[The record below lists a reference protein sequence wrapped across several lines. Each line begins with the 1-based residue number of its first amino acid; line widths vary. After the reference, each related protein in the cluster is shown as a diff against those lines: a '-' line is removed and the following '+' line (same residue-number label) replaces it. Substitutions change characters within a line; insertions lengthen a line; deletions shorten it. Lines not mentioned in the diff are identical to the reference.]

1 VKRKLTPREKEI
13 VEVLVLGYSNKE
25 IASRFGISPQ
35 TVKNHLARLFEKFG
49 VSSRLELA
57 MRVVRIERDEVERR

>member
-1 VKRKLTPREKEI
+1 MKRTLLTPREKEI
-13 VEVLVLGYSNKE
+13 VDVLILGYSNKQ

-57 MRVVRIERDEVERR
+57 MRVVRNEAERNDG

>member
-1 VKRKLTPREKEI
+1 MKRKLTPREKEI
-13 VEVLVLGYSNKE
+13 VEVLVLGYSNKQ

-35 TVKNHLARLFEKFG
+35 TVKNHLARLFEKFS

-57 MRVVRIERDEVERR
+57 MRVVRVERDDVERR

>member
-13 VEVLVLGYSNKE
+13 VEVLVLGYSNKQ

-57 MRVVRIERDEVERR
+57 MRVVRVERDDVERR

>member
-1 VKRKLTPREKEI
+1 MKRKLTPREKEI
-13 VEVLVLGYSNKE
+13 VEVLVLGYSNKQ

-57 MRVVRIERDEVERR
+57 MRVVRVERDDVERR